1 MYGFLEFYCIDVCLQ
16 LLDCDNDVMI
26 ISLNL
31 LAVSQ
36 KFVSLFVALRLTNRQ
51 LWLDGK
57 ASKPMEYVSSAK
69 QRTIPGQTDTDLA
82 EWQVQSWTIITVWQ
96 KHHVFLDLLIRPASS
111 DKWEAPIS

>member
-1 MYGFLEFYCIDVCLQ
+1 MGTNRVIIRCYCQ
-16 LLDCDNDVMI
+16 LLVAESLNVWLLRILWHVCIQLDCVNNMMI

-36 KFVSLFVALRLTNRQ
+36 KFVSLLLALRLTNRQ

-57 ASKPMEYVSSAK
+57 ASKPMEYVSSPK

-82 EWQVQSWTIITVWQ
+82 EWQVQS
-96 KHHVFLDLLIRPASS
+96 
-111 DKWEAPIS
+111 

>member
-1 MYGFLEFYCIDVCLQ
+1 MGTNRVIITCYCQLLVAESLNVWLLRILWHVCIQ
-16 LLDCDNDVMI
+16 LDCDNDMMI

-36 KFVSLFVALRLTNRQ
+36 KFVSLLVALRLTNRQ

-57 ASKPMEYVSSAK
+57 DSKPMGYVSSPK

-82 EWQVQSWTIITVWQ
+82 EWQVQS
-96 KHHVFLDLLIRPASS
+96 
-111 DKWEAPIS
+111 

>member
-1 MYGFLEFYCIDVCLQ
+1 MGTNRVIITCHCQLLAAESLNVWLLRILWHVCIQ
-16 LLDCDNDVMI
+16 LDCDNDMI
-26 ISLNL
+26 ISLKL

-36 KFVSLFVALRLTNRQ
+36 KFISLLVALRLTNRQ

-82 EWQVQSWTIITVWQ
+82 EWQVQS
-96 KHHVFLDLLIRPASS
+96 
-111 DKWEAPIS
+111 

>member
-1 MYGFLEFYCIDVCLQ
+1 MGTNRVIITCYCQLLAAESLNVWLLRILWHVCIQ
-16 LLDCDNDVMI
+16 LDCDNAMI
-26 ISLNL
+26 ISLKL

-36 KFVSLFVALRLTNRQ
+36 KFISLLVALRLTNRQ

-82 EWQVQSWTIITVWQ
+82 EWQVQS
-96 KHHVFLDLLIRPASS
+96 
-111 DKWEAPIS
+111 